1 MYARTGTSSQWRV
14 PGTDADHRAW
24 HEPRVVTVLPRGP
37 VIDARAW
44 SSPGSGP
51 RIPAFPTAV
60 SGVSWVRVQLPVTVA
75 GPRRHCTGFRIPVRV
90 ELSGESTRDAGR
102 RQARPRVVP

>member
-1 MYARTGTSSQWRV
+1 MYAQTGTTSQWKV
-14 PGTDADHRAW
+14 PGTDADHLAW

-75 GPRRHCTGFRIPVRV
+75 GPRRPCTGLRSPRRV
-90 ELSGESTRDAGR
+90 GLSGGSSRRPGR
-102 RQARPRVVP
+102 RPATPRV